1 VARARYVLALR
12 DDDAENAFIVLA
24 AKEAT
29 GDTGAKTVALVN
41 TSKHLEKIRRVQPDL
56 VFSVQLLGAELLAR
70 AISGEPMDSQTI
82 TDLFFTKA
90 APGGKA
96 A

>member
-1 VARARYVLALR
+1 
-12 DDDAENAFIVLA
+12 
-24 AKEAT
+24 
-29 GDTGAKTVALVN
+29 VALVN

>member
-1 VARARYVLALR
+1 MLALR

-29 GDTGAKTVALVN
+29 GDAGAKTVALVN

-70 AISGEPMDSQTI
+70 TISGEPMDSQTI